1 MTKDPARLA
10 AAARIVRAALARK
23 RAEEERRKAA

>member
-1 MTKDPARLA
+1 MTTDPARLA

-23 RAEEERRKAA
+23 RAEETRKAA